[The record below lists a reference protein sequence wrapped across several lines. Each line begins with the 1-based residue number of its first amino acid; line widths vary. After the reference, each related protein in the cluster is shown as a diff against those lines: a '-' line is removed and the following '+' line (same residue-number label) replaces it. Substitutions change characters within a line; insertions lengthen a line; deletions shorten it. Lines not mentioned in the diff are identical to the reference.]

1 LRWPGT
7 RRLLIQETSI
17 IIFGGAYNV
26 EPTVILPKT
35 ATSYTFTGLY
45 PGNYY
50 TFGIYTKNASGNA
63 STQVI
68 LSNVRTFSDTTPAN
82 PNDDTPPNT
91 PTFVSAYGFGD
102 RSTEMQI
109 QWAQSSDDF
118 DAQSNIRYDVYVNGV
133 LENVRFGHR
142 LRSIRRKHD
151 RSLRLGYFRQ

>member
-50 TFGIYTKNASGNA
+50 TFGIYAKKTSGNA
-63 STQVI
+63 STQVT
-68 LSNVRTFSDTTPAN
+68 LSNVRTLSDTTP
-82 PNDDTPPNT
+82 
-91 PTFVSAYGFGD
+91 PTTGPVVTVNEVG
-102 RSTEMQI
+102 
-109 QWAQSSDDF
+109 
-118 DAQSNIRYDVYVNGV
+118 SNYAA
-133 LENVRFGHR
+133 L
-142 LRSIRRKHD
+142 S
-151 RSLRLGYFRQ
+151 